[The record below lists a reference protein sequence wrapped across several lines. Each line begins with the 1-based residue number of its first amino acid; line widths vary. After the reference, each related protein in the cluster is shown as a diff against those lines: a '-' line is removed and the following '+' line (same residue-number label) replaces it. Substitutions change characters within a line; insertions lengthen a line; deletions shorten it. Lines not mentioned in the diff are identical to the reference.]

1 MNAPNL
7 WHASTASNP
16 CTSSPTNPDLA
27 RAPGFPLTPTTLK
40 AYLMTPIELKQ
51 WQADLH
57 LSDVAMSAYLGVPV
71 PTLTKWLNGTR
82 APDSATLR
90 LFGILQ
96 RIGRAYPVLHGEL
109 MQEARAAAPDVP
121 RRPRGRPSKAS
132 APASQE
138 NAPHG
143 PLEAQTTVSEIPGWL
158 TGAI

>member
-1 MNAPNL
+1 M
-7 WHASTASNP
+7 
-16 CTSSPTNPDLA
+16 TSIDLK
-27 RAPGFPLTPTTLK
+27 T
-40 AYLMTPIELKQ
+40 
-51 WQADLH
+51 WQASLG
-57 LSDVAMSAYLGVPV
+57 LSDVAMAAYLGVPV
-71 PTLTKWLNGTR
+71 PTLIKWLNGTR

-121 RRPRGRPSKAS
+121 RRPRGRPANG
-132 APASQE
+132 AGATQAE

-158 TGAI
+158 TGAV

>member
-1 MNAPNL
+1 
-7 WHASTASNP
+7 
-16 CTSSPTNPDLA
+16 
-27 RAPGFPLTPTTLK
+27 
-40 AYLMTPIELKQ
+40 MTPIDLKT
-51 WQADLH
+51 WQAGLG
-57 LSDVAMSAYLGVPV
+57 LSDVAMAAYLGVPV

-82 APDSATLR
+82 APDSATMR

-121 RRPRGRPSKAS
+121 RRPRGRPPKVS

-143 PLEAQTTVSEIPGWL
+143 PLEAQTTVSEIPAWL
-158 TGAI
+158 AAAV

>member
-1 MNAPNL
+1 
-7 WHASTASNP
+7 
-16 CTSSPTNPDLA
+16 
-27 RAPGFPLTPTTLK
+27 
-40 AYLMTPIELKQ
+40 MTPIELKQ

-96 RIGRAYPVLHGEL
+96 RIGRAYPIFHGEL
-109 MQEARAAAPDVP
+109 IQEARAAAPESAP
-121 RRPRGRPSKAS
+121 RRRGRPPKVS

-143 PLEAQTTVSEIPGWL
+143 PLEAQTTVSEIPAWL
-158 TGAI
+158 AAAV